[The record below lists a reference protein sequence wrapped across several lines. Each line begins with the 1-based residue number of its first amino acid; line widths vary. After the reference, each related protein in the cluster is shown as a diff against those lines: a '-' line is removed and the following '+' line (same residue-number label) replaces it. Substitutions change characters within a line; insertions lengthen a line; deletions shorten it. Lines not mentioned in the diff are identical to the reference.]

1 MSQLPSRTPEI
12 DIDACAEKMGG
23 KMDLILIA
31 AQRARDLRSKDL
43 KGNRDVHKNFATE
56 ALLDIQ
62 NNVIDKEYGFTREL
76 DEEE

>member
-23 KMDLILIA
+23 KMNLILVA

-43 KGNRDVHKNFATE
+43 KGTRDVHKNFATE

-62 NNVIDKEYGFTREL
+62 NNVIDKEYCFTHEL